1 MNPSNCRKIT
11 NIKITSSDLDLE
23 TKTMIAINAIENVT
37 VKKGTEH
44 LMELYFDNNIQ
55 EKSFDL
61 RPELPLII
69 YL

>member
-1 MNPSNCRKIT
+1 
-11 NIKITSSDLDLE
+11 
-23 TKTMIAINAIENVT
+23 MIAINGIENVT

-55 EKSFDL
+55 KKSFDL